1 MLKKLSIAV
10 SAALISSSAFAV
22 APTTAPDLEI
32 FMSGASAQD
41 KGIAALFSDLCV
53 AGTLDVYKDV
63 ANPAKKGKAHTAYFC
78 NIDSAKIAGGTPAS
92 GANPTVLFHKRSKGG
107 SAQGVNPVI
116 DEQAIDA
123 MAINNTSVATSGNC
137 TETATGSKVWDCTIG
152 NVGDLVKQVSDAGVS
167 DVNPEM
173 FIKQNTPFGS
183 SPVDAAVVSAKMDVR
198 GAAALV
204 FGIPVTTTLRD
215 ALQLAAFGP
224 TSNCVTDKYDPTN
237 PADVPTI
244 HAAETEACM
253 PTLSRAQVASIMQGN
268 VKRWSS
274 FFVNGTALTSIP
286 GITLPS
292 DNKVHVCRRVNGS
305 GTQAQMSAKFLSY
318 PCTAGGVSP
327 RAASNSFF
335 GPIIVENSGS
345 GDMTQCLNDLNDGT
359 NVSNRVNPSLK
370 TAWAVGIQST
380 EKNADLGDNFR
391 FIKIDGYAPT
401 LENAVA
407 GRYADVVEQTFQ
419 WRKNGAL
426 PLTGDKLNIVSTIA
440 ANASK
445 PTVLATVTKLNPSYI
460 HPWGQAGYLAL
471 STNGFTPTIPFDVNN
486 PVTPYSHAIGGPLD
500 NCRMPV
506 VNPAVA
512 NSEL

>member
-1 MLKKLSIAV
+1 MFKKLSVAITAT
-10 SAALISSSAFAV
+10 LISSSAFAL
-22 APTTAPDLEI
+22 APTTAPDIEI

-53 AGTLDVYKDV
+53 AGTLDTFKDV
-63 ANPAKKGKAHTAYFC
+63 ANPSKKGKAHTAYFC
-78 NIDSAKIAGGTPAS
+78 TIDSSKITGGTPAA
-92 GANPTVLFHKRSKGG
+92 GVNPGVLFHKRSAGG

-123 MAINNTSVATSGNC
+123 MAINNSNC
-137 TETATGSKVWDCTIG
+137 TETAVGSKVWDCTIS
-152 NVGDLVKQVSDAGVS
+152 NTGDLIQVVSDAGVS

-183 SPVDAAVVSAKMDVR
+183 SPVDATVVAAKMEVK

-215 ALQLAAFGP
+215 ALQVAEFGA
-224 TSNCVTDKYDPTN
+224 TSTCVTDKYDPTN
-237 PADVPTI
+237 PADVPTA

-253 PTLSRAQVASIMQGN
+253 PTMSRAQVASIMQGN
-268 VKRWSS
+268 VKRWSN
-274 FFVNGTALTSIP
+274 FFVNGTALTAIAGVS
-286 GITLPS
+286 LPS
-292 DNKVHVCRRVNGS
+292 DNKVHVCRRTNGS
-305 GTQAQMSAKFLSY
+305 GTQAQMSAKFLNY

-327 RAASNSFF
+327 RSAPGNGFF
-335 GPIIVENSGS
+335 GPVVVENSGS

-359 NVSNRVNPSLK
+359 NVSARVNPSLK

-380 EKNADLGDNFR
+380 EKNADLGDSFR

-401 LENAVA
+401 LSNAVA

-419 WRKNGAL
+419 WRKTGAL
-426 PLTGDKLNIVSTIA
+426 PLTGDKLNVVDTIA
-440 ANASK
+440 SNASK
-445 PTVLATVTKLNPSYI
+445 PSVLATVAKLNPSYV

-471 STNGFTPTIPFDVNN
+471 STNGFTPTIPFTATN
-486 PVTPYSHAIGGPLD
+486 PVTPYSHAVGGPLD

-506 VNPAVA
+506 VNPAIG